1 MAPPEIRPARPDDLE
16 QLVRILNHYILESH
30 VTFDTEP
37 FDVDAR
43 DAWFRTFKATGR
55 YRLFVA
61 DDKGMVAGYASSV
74 PLRNK
79 PAYDTSVETSIYLDP
94 EHTGRGIGIRL
105 YRALLEALEEEV
117 VHRAYAGIA
126 LPNPGSVS
134 LHEAL
139 GFRHVG
145 TFYREVFRRGR
156 LVLPVGSR
164 DSAR

>member
-1 MAPPEIRPARPDDLE
+1 MASPEIRPGRVEDLD
-16 QLVRILNHYILESH
+16 QLVRILNHYIVNSH

-37 FDVDAR
+37 FDVTAR
-43 DAWFRTFKATGR
+43 EVWFRTFKPTGR

-61 DDKGMVAGYASSV
+61 DDEGTVAGYASSV
-74 PLRNK
+74 PLRAK

-94 EHTGRGIGIRL
+94 DHTGRGLGIRL
-105 YRALLEALEEEV
+105 YRALLDALEHED

-145 TFYREVFRRGR
+145 TFDEAGR
-156 LVLPVGSR
+156 KLDRYWSMGWWER
-164 DSAR
+164 HFA